1 MAQEIKNTF
10 LKSKMNKDLDDRIL
24 PNGEYRDARNVS
36 VGRSE
41 DDDIGALENVIG
53 NRLMATT
60 DLNNVNLEIIGLKES
75 PVNDTIYVFLTDYRD
90 PNPSAPT
97 NAPGSTSHFI
107 YAFNTLT
114 EEYTKLV
121 EGEFLN
127 FSKSNKIIGI
137 NLLESLLF
145 WTDNRNQPRKINV
158 NLAKQTST
166 SQSQRQEQYYTQEH
180 QISVAKYNPFQAIEL
195 YTRTEV
201 KILGWNTSTLQ
212 WITVSGDLVTELTP
226 FIGAA
231 VVSNDVQS
239 LTGSDY
245 VFVTSVTLNNGNT
258 RIAFNKPMD
267 SAPDV
272 DDIVILIKS
281 SMTNED
287 DDVTWPGDPNYL
299 EDKFVRFSYRFKYE
313 DNEYSLMAPFTQI
326 AYIPK
331 QKGYFIE
338 GDEDAA
344 YRSTILDWME
354 NNVQNIGLIIPL
366 PDKAVRVAS
375 SYKISEIDILFRQS
389 GTLAV
394 KVLESV
400 EIGQVA
406 AGGGLNNSYTYDYQS
421 RKPYRTL
428 PEAQTVRV
436 YDKVP
441 VTAFS
446 QEVAG
451 NRIIYGNY
459 KDRHTPPSGIN
470 YNCRISS
477 KNSSGLY
484 NNFIE
489 YPNHSV
495 KKNRTY
501 QIGFIL
507 ADKFGRQSSVILSK
521 VDEGNDADLGFYSG
535 STIYSPY
542 DSAASGTSVKN
553 WFGDAIELVL
563 NSPIQSNFNNA
574 SGTPGL
580 YAIPQKNQTTG
591 DGFAIGRGG
600 GTSING
606 NVWIFRKN
614 PLYPLSQNIP
624 EVGQYLRGEFIDF
637 VKVLTIT
644 GPNANLYTVTTDG
657 QVNSSYLPI
666 PVVIPNIPDLRFAY
680 AINDLGWY
688 SYKIVVKQ
696 TQQDYYN
703 VYLPGILNGYPG
715 QSLQPTSNIIG
726 DGELEGAF
734 PNDELDLVAH
744 TVLFSDNINKVP
756 RDLAEVGPQEK
767 QFRSS
772 VKLFGRVTNV
782 MINTAGDETPDP
794 SNAQYYPT
802 INNSKNAISHLATTI
817 AAASDLKMSFSQLSN
832 SNTSVITQTFEPTGA
847 DNELR
852 YAITNATILQIQ
864 NNIVTA
870 VKTSGGSTQPFS
882 NFTIEG
888 STFVLE
894 TPGFDGDIIVVSIT
908 GTAGAAGG
916 IDGNITFYNIDSN
929 PFIARLS
936 TTEKAIGWPA
946 EQTIN
951 PSEDANDHIWNMQ
964 PYLAIYETAPVE
976 SLLDIYWEAT
986 SAGYIA
992 DINSEAL
999 TGYEGITS
1007 FQNLSWDF
1015 PESKGPGDAITSFF
1029 EPYSASGV
1037 FISNTTVQLLNV
1049 INGVNQ
1055 DVTDNFDIVIG
1066 TATPNVGKYQIILA
1080 DNTNNGFAFTEGSA
1094 TRDVFYF
1101 TIQSTTAD
1109 GEITENY
1116 IGGINGLDGALYNII
1131 PDFTGI
1137 DNIQAVQAAAVLL
1150 PSTAWINAGVTNGSS
1165 VNNPPGGTT
1174 NREELVYSMEFVNP
1188 TENPGS
1194 WEMDSATGQISQI
1207 PNATP
1212 VGVYTIKI
1220 IVTDASGD
1228 GGGGGIF
1235 GALTHEQELVITIGE
1250 EPLNEELVELDCHL
1264 NVEPNEIQDF
1274 ALVQPV
1280 SGSPQGGRDHPDYK
1294 VASGAF
1300 YVSDVPLEEM
1310 LDVNNDDN
1318 WLGPNGT
1325 VIPHGSQVFRLG
1337 TGPHTSGTICMNMSI
1352 IGRTIGWGIGRR
1364 DMHPGPS
1371 GSSAN
1376 DLLYDGEMQLWI
1388 KRVGID
1394 TEWSLWSP
1402 SWTGKDYNEVK
1413 NSEVSRNL
1421 DGFVLPF
1428 SDGGDWPRAANGLLG
1443 EAMPGQ
1449 GTPDTLQGKVVA
1461 TWDTITDAGGAGV
1474 NLGYANYIRAFNKRD
1489 IPSATNGIAYL
1500 WTIKGLGSRS
1510 AAGNETDRTVAWLTV
1525 DDLNNPTCVPWQG
1538 QNAVSGLPDPAVKAF
1553 PYRYSNWTDSREFME
1568 SPDNRVIFARTP
1580 YADYADVFFTTDTFE
1595 TVHKPEVGGPT
1606 FMSYNLALTG
1616 FPNAAGGT
1624 GQLPGWIYGNNGTDT
1639 YRVGLNFSAQFETG
1653 DTGSPG
1659 NRKSNPAEWQSTA
1672 ILVGNGMD
1680 GGSVDPLPFLSP
1692 AGSPPVTGG
1701 VFDTPGSTNRG
1712 TSRMVVN
1719 LLQESRP

>member
-60 DLNNVNLEIIGLKES
+60 DLNNANLEIIGLKES

-166 SQSQRQEQYYTQEH
+166 SQGQRQEQYYTQEH

-201 KILGWNTSTLQ
+201 KILGWNTATLQ

-267 SAPDV
+267 AAPDV

-406 AGGGLNNSYTYDYQS
+406 ATGGLNNSYTYDYQS

-441 VTAFS
+441 VTAFA
-446 QEVAG
+446 QEIAG
-451 NRIIYGNY
+451 NRVIYGNY

-470 YNCRISS
+470 YNCRISK

-495 KKNRTY
+495 KRNRTY
-501 QIGFIL
+501 QVGFIL

-521 VDEGNDADLGFYSG
+521 VDEGTDIDSDFYSG

-542 DSAASGTSVKN
+542 DSVASGTSVKD

-600 GTSING
+600 STSING
-606 NVWIFRKN
+606 NVWIFRKD
-614 PLYPLSQNIP
+614 LAYPLSQNIP
-624 EVGQYLRGEFIDF
+624 EVGQYLRGEFLDF

-644 GPNANLYTVTTDG
+644 GPFANLYTVTTDG
-657 QVNSSYLPI
+657 QVSSSYLPV
-666 PVVIPNIPDLRFAY
+666 PVAIPNIPDLRFAY

-688 SYKIVVKQ
+688 SYRIVVKQ

-715 QSLQPTSNIIG
+715 QSLQPTSDIIG
-726 DGELEGAF
+726 DGDLEGAF
-734 PNDELDLVAH
+734 PNDELNLTAH

-772 VKLFGRVTNV
+772 VKLFGRVTNT
-782 MINTAGDETPDP
+782 MNTTVSDTAPDP
-794 SNAQYYPT
+794 SNSQYYPT
-802 INNSKNAISHLATTI
+802 INNSKNAVSHLATTI
-817 AAASDLKMSFSQLSN
+817 AAASDLEMSFSQLSN
-832 SNTSVITQTFEPTGA
+832 SKEKVISQQWTAHTGS
-847 DNELR
+847 NSLS
-852 YAITNATILQIQ
+852 YAITVATASQLQ
-864 NNIVTA
+864 NNNITVTEGGQDVYNWTIVG
-870 VKTSGGSTQPFS
+870 TSLVFDVNPPNS
-882 NFTIEG
+882 N
-888 STFVLE
+888 
-894 TPGFDGDIIVVSIT
+894 IIILTIT
-908 GTAGAAGG
+908 GNAGAAGG
-916 IDGNITFYNIDSN
+916 VGGDKVFYNIDSN

-936 TTEKAIGWPA
+936 TTEKSIGWPA
-946 EQTIN
+946 EQTTN
-951 PSEDANDHIWNMQ
+951 PSGAAGSYVWSMQ

-976 SLLDIYWEAT
+976 SLLDIYWETT

-992 DINSEAL
+992 DINSDAL
-999 TGYEGITS
+999 TGYDGITS

-1015 PESKGPGDAITSFF
+1015 PESKGPGDGITSFF

-1037 FISNTTVQLLNV
+1037 FISNTTVELISV
-1049 INGVNQ
+1049 INGANQ
-1055 DVTDNFDIVIG
+1055 NVTDNFDIIIG
-1066 TATPNVGKYQIILA
+1066 TVTPDVGKYKIILA
-1080 DNTNNGFAFTEGSA
+1080 DNENNGFVFSEGSA
-1094 TRDVFYF
+1094 TVDVFYF
-1101 TIQSTTAD
+1101 AIQSTTTG
-1109 GEITENY
+1109 GEITTNY
-1116 IGGINGLDGALYNII
+1116 IGGIPGGDGALYNVDPYTINSTVQDVVW
-1131 PDFTGI
+1131 PQETGI
-1137 DNIQAVQAAAVLL
+1137 LL
-1150 PSTAWINAGVTNGSS
+1150 PASAWTTAGITNGSS
-1165 VNNPPGGTT
+1165 VNSPT
-1174 NREELVYSMEFVNP
+1174 NTDQLVYTMESVNDIP
-1188 TENPGS
+1188 IPLDWDMEST
-1194 WEMDSATGQISQI
+1194 TGAITQ
-1207 PNATP
+1207 PYGATP

-1220 IVTDASGD
+1220 VATDANGD
-1228 GGGGGIF
+1228 TGGGGVY
-1235 GALTHEQELVITIGE
+1235 GARAYDQILVITIGE
-1250 EPLNEELVELDCHL
+1250 EDLNDELSNDTCFTFPT
-1264 NVEPNEIQDF
+1264 PNSPVPGTPYL
-1274 ALVQPV
+1274 LVQPEATPV
-1280 SGSPQGGRDHPDYK
+1280 GSGGSGFSGA
-1294 VASGAF
+1294 ASGIW
-1300 YVSDVPLEEM
+1300 YISDRVLNPDVPADFASAFSDNTILPVGAYITIPGIET
-1310 LDVNNDDN
+1310 NNVFKV
-1318 WLGPNGT
+1318 GEGAHTAGT
-1325 VIPHGSQVFRLG
+1325 LA
-1337 TGPHTSGTICMNMSI
+1337 MNLSI
-1352 IGRTIGWGIGRR
+1352 IGKQEDWGAQEINMYIRFIGNNNSNYENRWIPISAINYPEVSNASFQPVMRSE
-1364 DMHPGPS
+1364 DSFFPPS
-1371 GSSAN
+1371 NTYADWPQQLNAKPS
-1376 DLLYDGEMQLWI
+1376 DLYDPTAGGVEN
-1388 KRVGID
+1388 KKNTV
-1394 TEWSLWSP
+1394 P
-1402 SWTGKDYNEVK
+1402 SSTPGQ
-1413 NSEVSRNL
+1413 NS
-1421 DGFVLPF
+1421 
-1428 SDGGDWPRAANGLLG
+1428 LG
-1443 EAMPGQ
+1443 EG
-1449 GTPDTLQGKVVA
+1449 
-1461 TWDTITDAGGAGV
+1461 W
-1474 NLGYANYIRAFNKRD
+1474 ANYIRCYNFAD
-1489 IPSATNGIAYL
+1489 YSSIEGIEYA
-1500 WTIKGLGSRS
+1500 WTITNLRGKADVDHPEDRS
-1510 AAGNETDRTVAWLTV
+1510 VAWLTI

-1538 QNAVSGLPDPAVKAF
+1538 INVVGNLVDPAVKAF
-1553 PYRYSNWTDSREFME
+1553 PYRYSDYSNSM
-1568 SPDNRVIFARTP
+1568 
-1580 YADYADVFFTTDTFE
+1580 DYADCPRNRVLYASTPYVDYVRVLFTDT
-1595 TVHKPEVGGPT
+1595 T
-1606 FMSYNLALTG
+1606 FSTASIPSEGTPCMNYNLALDSDSFINDLPPWNYGNVNGGNGDDMNLRVVSTFSHENG
-1616 FPNAAGGT
+1616 NRLDNPTPFQSPGALIGNGYAGG
-1624 GQLPGWIYGNNGTDT
+1624 GNQ
-1639 YRVGLNFSAQFETG
+1639 NFTFDEA
-1653 DTGSPG
+1653 
-1659 NRKSNPAEWQSTA
+1659 
-1672 ILVGNGMD
+1672 NGMSINIA
-1680 GGSVDPLPFLSP
+1680 GSQNRAISRIKTTLSP
-1692 AGSPPVTGG
+1692 
-1701 VFDTPGSTNRG
+1701 
-1712 TSRMVVN
+1712 
-1719 LLQESRP
+1719 L